1 MLRTIV
7 AGILLVTG
15 TACTSWKPVS
25 MLPERYIRMHDPEA
39 VWVRLQD
46 SSTLVLG
53 RPRVFQDSLRG
64 ISAGTYRNIALKDVV
79 QIRAEE
85 PDKRKTRA
93 LVAASALVVAGF
105 IFMAA
110 NTDRTSSPP

>member
-1 MLRTIV
+1 MLQTIA
-7 AGILLVTG
+7 AGILLVTV
-15 TACTSWKPVS
+15 TACTSWKPVL
-25 MLPERYIRMHDPEA
+25 MRPESYIRMHDPEA

-64 ISAGTYRNIALKDVV
+64 ISAGAYRNIALKDVV

-93 LVAASALVVAGF
+93 LIAASAVLAAGF
-105 IFMAA
+105 IYMAA
-110 NTDRTSSPP
+110 NTDRTSQP